1 MWSCDSPQWQDAVF
15 FVLFYRS
22 STLFVVYPLTLP
34 LCIKKFCISGTA
46 CPPSGQVSG
55 RLVLVLIE
63 QDVAQWEQLEL
74 RKLEDLSRLSR
85 ALRIIYTTCG
95 FLMYTQCIVTSS
107 LKKKIF
113 NEEFFPFNGLENI
126 TSLSSFGTSCDIFM
140 ILHKLQCIWSATD
153 VSPQLCACACSG
165 TRQALESRI
174 S

>member
-1 MWSCDSPQWQDAVF
+1 MPDQTAAKVATNGALKSRRGQSSCSGVDLKCKVMYLKFRKCHEMWSCDNPQRQDAVF
-15 FVLFYRS
+15 FVLFCRS

-46 CPPSGQVSG
+46 CPPSDQVSG

-85 ALRIIYTTCG
+85 ALRLIYTTCG

-107 LKKKIF
+107 LKKKKSI
-113 NEEFFPFNGLENI
+113 
-126 TSLSSFGTSCDIFM
+126 
-140 ILHKLQCIWSATD
+140 
-153 VSPQLCACACSG
+153 
-165 TRQALESRI
+165 
-174 S
+174 